1 MAELERVL
9 QVLARVTEDDR
20 VLSELDLAI
29 YERQMIDSLGTVE
42 LIVGLSE
49 AFDLDIS
56 PADVDLKDWATP
68 RLLMADVKRRL
79 SHVS

>member
-1 MAELERVL
+1 MAEIERVL

-29 YERQMIDSLGTVE
+29 YDRQIIDSLGTVE
-42 LIVGLSE
+42 LIVSLSA
-49 AFDLDIS
+49 AFNLDIS

-68 RLLMADVKRRL
+68 RLIMADMERRL
-79 SHVS
+79 SHAF